1 MTNCNDNYRNMGKLL
16 RDICISLVLKY
27 KIYKARLIKNCIMMG
42 VVNLFMI

>member
-1 MTNCNDNYRNMGKLL
+1 MTNRGDDYCNPGKFL

-27 KIYKARLIKNCIMMG
+27 KMYKVRLIKNCIMMG